1 MCCLR
6 TVSGDIS
13 EVGYM
18 DLKLKDVSW
27 IHGFRNYQH
36 TGNSKII
43 GCLQR
48 IWVEEGDE
56 AETSVG
62 IPINI

>member
-1 MCCLR
+1 MCRLR

-48 IWVEEGDE
+48 I
-56 AETSVG
+56 
-62 IPINI
+62 